1 MKMVVSIFLILSFPI
16 LVFADML
23 YFKDD
28 TSLECEI
35 IDYNGNYII
44 FKVDNINDIHFGNR
58 KYIIK
63 EIDIQTIMFD
73 MNYVDMATDS
83 KGEII
88 AMRISQDE
96 SIIGTNEAQYQ
107 YKAKADAKEDF
118 NSGIKWSEIS
128 ILAFSAGLYVYH
140 PLGWDNGPMGS
151 AVAFAAPIAAVYLTP
166 VDDIRLDNLSTKNEK
181 HRNAY
186 RSAYERETRK
196 QRLKFS
202 LTGTSC
208 FTVGFGVYAALH
220 LLALFAIL
228 GQL

>member
-1 MKMVVSIFLILSFPI
+1 MKMVVSIFLILSFPT

-28 TSLECEI
+28 TSLEGEI
-35 IDYNGNYII
+35 IDYKGNYII

-128 ILAFSAGLYVYH
+128 ILALRIVS
-140 PLGWDNGPMGS
+140 PS
-151 AVAFAAPIAAVYLTP
+151 IRIAPCF
-166 VDDIRLDNLSTKNEK
+166 IRRMASEVL
-181 HRNAY
+181 A
-186 RSAYERETRK
+186 TRPESFK
-196 QRLKFS
+196 
-202 LTGTSC
+202 
-208 FTVGFGVYAALH
+208 
-220 LLALFAIL
+220 IL
-228 GQL
+228 GRVVLFLL

>member
-1 MKMVVSIFLILSFPI
+1 MKIVVSIFLILSFPI

-28 TSLECEI
+28 TSLEGEI
-35 IDYNGNYII
+35 IDYKGNYII

-63 EIDIQTIMFD
+63 EIDIQTIMLD
-73 MNYVDMATDS
+73 MIYVYMATDS
-83 KGEII
+83 KGEIV

-128 ILAFSAGLYVYH
+128 ILAFAGGLYVYH

-202 LTGTSC
+202 LIGTSC

-228 GQL
+228 GH

>member
-1 MKMVVSIFLILSFPI
+1 MKMVVSIFLILSFPT

-28 TSLECEI
+28 TSLE
-35 IDYNGNYII
+35 
-44 FKVDNINDIHFGNR
+44 
-58 KYIIK
+58 
-63 EIDIQTIMFD
+63 
-73 MNYVDMATDS
+73 
-83 KGEII
+83 GEIV

-166 VDDIRLDNLSTKNEK
+166 VDDI
-181 HRNAY
+181 
-186 RSAYERETRK
+186 
-196 QRLKFS
+196 
-202 LTGTSC
+202 
-208 FTVGFGVYAALH
+208 
-220 LLALFAIL
+220 
-228 GQL
+228 

>member
-28 TSLECEI
+28 TSLE
-35 IDYNGNYII
+35 
-44 FKVDNINDIHFGNR
+44 
-58 KYIIK
+58 
-63 EIDIQTIMFD
+63 
-73 MNYVDMATDS
+73 
-83 KGEII
+83 GEIV

-181 HRNAY
+181 HRNPY
-186 RSAYERETRK
+186 RSAYERETKK

-202 LTGTSC
+202 LIGTGCT
-208 FTVGFGVYAALH
+208 TAGFGVYAVLN
-220 LLALFAIL
+220 LLAIITLM
-228 GQL
+228 GHQ

>member
-28 TSLECEI
+28 TSLEGEI
-35 IDYNGNYII
+35 IDYKGNYII
-44 FKVDNINDIHFGNR
+44 FKVDNINYMQSGNR
-58 KYIIK
+58 KYVIK

-166 VDDIRLDNLSTKNEK
+166 VDDIQLDNLSTKNEK

-202 LTGTSC
+202 LIGTSC

-228 GQL
+228 GH